1 MKHSNTINWKE
12 IFNSK
17 NIVLNLAGVLIITL
31 AIKGFMIPNKF

>member
-17 NIVLNLAGVLIITL
+17 YCSEFSWGFNYNFSY
-31 AIKGFMIPNKF
+31 KGFMIPNKF

>member
-17 NIVLNLAGVLIITL
+17 YCSEFSWGLIITL
-31 AIKGFMIPNKF
+31 AIKVYDSNKF